1 VMRLTETGRQFCQEV
16 VPLMSRLEKT
26 AEEMVLS
33 STAIRGHLRV
43 NVDPTFAR
51 LVLVPGLGAILEAY
65 PDLHVE
71 LAIRDEIGDL
81 IAEPEWVSPKSF
93 SWEPR
98 ALLKNGKLIN
108 LFPDFAGR
116 IIPPLRVS
124 YLPAFRA
131 GQAAGLP
138 GFSRHLG

>member
-1 VMRLTETGRQFCQEV
+1 MGIAQIFQ
-16 VPLMSRLEKT
+16 
-26 AEEMVLS
+26 
-33 STAIRGHLRV
+33 
-43 NVDPTFAR
+43 
-51 LVLVPGLGAILEAY
+51 LGAE
-65 PDLHVE
+65 
-71 LAIRDEIGDL
+71 
-81 IAEPEWVSPKSF
+81 
-93 SWEPR
+93 

-138 GFSRHLG
+138 GFSRRLG